1 MEEVTFGGV
10 VFVVFKSQE
19 STMKMRKFYSTEGIW
34 GKIKWMFVWI
44 KTCRPYKWDIKYKT
58 STSEKKWVYVHDS
71 PEPADIIWENVCL
84 GFWYKVFFRGLTYL
98 VVAALLVGSYFLNL
112 LIYSWKK
119 SVVKDLANLSY
130 SQQINGRILTIVA
143 SLLLIITNKVMEIIS
158 IKLTLLEGHY
168 TYTRYGFSVAYKLV
182 LVKSINVGI
191 IPLMNNLEYSLWF
204 ADYGLI
210 EDCFFNILFF
220 ILGESLFTVIDVE

>member
-1 MEEVTFGGV
+1 
-10 VFVVFKSQE
+10 
-19 STMKMRKFYSTEGIW
+19 
-34 GKIKWMFVWI
+34 
-44 KTCRPYKWDIKYKT
+44 
-58 STSEKKWVYVHDS
+58 
-71 PEPADIIWENVCL
+71 
-84 GFWYKVFFRGLTYL
+84 
-98 VVAALLVGSYFLNL
+98 VGSYFLNL